1 MGKKRQFCDYTFSK
15 IEKKEVL
22 LPMYEVIR
30 NVKTDLFLKKKGL
43 EKF

>member
-1 MGKKRQFCDYTFSK
+1 MWGKNANFVTISSQKS
-15 IEKKEVL
+15 KKEVL

-30 NVKTDLFLKKKGL
+30 DVKTDFFLKKKGL